1 MLTNESLTVSHEGR
15 VLRLTLNRPD
25 KRNALSI
32 DLCHALAGTFEA
44 ALKNPEV
51 GVILIAAN
59 GPVFSAGM
67 DLDEALHPDAAQRSY
82 IHEKLF
88 TIGARSNKPI
98 VAAVQGPALG
108 GGLGLVA
115 NAHVA
120 IAAQGCT
127 FGLTEIRIAM
137 WPFVIFRSIKTAVG
151 ERRALQ
157 LSLTGRIFNTA
168 EAMQWGFIHE
178 VAPAVE
184 LDDRAMA
191 IATQLAEASS
201 QTIAAGLE
209 FVHVTREADA
219 LSFGKL
225 ATEYRGRVFESADF
239 VEGITAFHE
248 KRKPRW
254 PAST

>member
-1 MLTNESLTVSHEGR
+1 MTSESLTVSHEGR
-15 VLRLTLNRPD
+15 VLRLTMNRPD

-32 DLCHALAGTFEA
+32 DLCHALACAFEA
-44 ALKNPEV
+44 ALKDPKV
-51 GVILIAAN
+51 GAILIDAN

-67 DLDEALHPDAAQRSY
+67 DLDEVLHADAAPRTY

-88 TIGARSNKPI
+88 TIGARSTKPI

-127 FGLTEIRIAM
+127 FGLTEIRLAM
-137 WPFVIFRSIKTAVG
+137 WPFVIFRSIKAAVG
-151 ERRALQ
+151 ERRAVE
-157 LSLTGRIFNTA
+157 LSLTGRIFNTP

-184 LDDRAMA
+184 LDDRATA
-191 IATQLAEASS
+191 IATQLAESS
-201 QTIAAGLE
+201 TQAIATGLE
-209 FVHVTREADA
+209 FVHVARDA
-219 LSFGKL
+219 NTLSFGKL
-225 ATEYRGRVFESADF
+225 AAEYRGRAFESADF
-239 VEGITAFHE
+239 AEGVTAFHE

-254 PAST
+254 PSAK